1 MKSIRNKISLVILL
15 CVLLSTWLVGFV
27 SIVKLKKS
35 ISKDSVQ
42 IMNLLCSENAEKI
55 NSLFSRIERSVEI
68 LADYSV
74 FNLKSVEKLESDK
87 NYRAEYIKNIDS
99 VGLTIAERTKGAVAV
114 YVRFAPELTSTK
126 SGFFRVKNYDTE
138 KFDIEELTDLELYTS
153 DNVGRV
159 GWYYIPVMNKVATW
173 LEPYYNFNINVNMIS
188 YVIPIYKGQTL
199 LGVVG
204 MDIDFDYLMSEI
216 DRISVYET
224 GHALITDN
232 NLNVIHSVHYPKGPL
247 IDDFYNAD
255 SNFKIE
261 NLFSEETLYEYEF
274 EGKKRKIA
282 VKPLSND
289 MCLAV
294 TVLDS
299 EINGSLN
306 SLIAIIMWATI
317 FISVF
322 AIGVSFFLAYG
333 ITKPLSDLTRAAKEV
348 SNGNLDVPIT
358 CNSQDEVG
366 ILSKIMQETVDKLK
380 IRIEK
385 MNVLAYTDNLTG
397 VNNNTAYIHDMQKL
411 VEQDK
416 KFAIFIIDVNG
427 LKIVNDT
434 CGHDKGNELIIT
446 VARCISEIFG
456 EEFVY
461 RIGGDEFVAIKTNV
475 NDDKCVYLR
484 ELLKQKFLK
493 NKKIVKYSAAV
504 GYSIYRT
511 NKDFEQVFKEA
522 DSKMYQDK
530 KNMKM

>member
-1 MKSIRNKISLVILL
+1 M
-15 CVLLSTWLVGFV
+15 
-27 SIVKLKKS
+27 
-35 ISKDSVQ
+35 
-42 IMNLLCSENAEKI
+42 
-55 NSLFSRIERSVEI
+55 FSRIERSVEI

-232 NLNVIHSVHYPKGPL
+232 NLNVIHSVHYPRGPL

-322 AIGVSFFLAYG
+322 AIGVSFFLA
-333 ITKPLSDLTRAAKEV
+333 
-348 SNGNLDVPIT
+348 
-358 CNSQDEVG
+358 
-366 ILSKIMQETVDKLK
+366 
-380 IRIEK
+380 
-385 MNVLAYTDNLTG
+385 
-397 VNNNTAYIHDMQKL
+397 
-411 VEQDK
+411 
-416 KFAIFIIDVNG
+416 
-427 LKIVNDT
+427 
-434 CGHDKGNELIIT
+434 
-446 VARCISEIFG
+446 
-456 EEFVY
+456 
-461 RIGGDEFVAIKTNV
+461 
-475 NDDKCVYLR
+475 
-484 ELLKQKFLK
+484 
-493 NKKIVKYSAAV
+493 
-504 GYSIYRT
+504 
-511 NKDFEQVFKEA
+511 
-522 DSKMYQDK
+522 
-530 KNMKM
+530 

>member
-1 MKSIRNKISLVILL
+1 M
-15 CVLLSTWLVGFV
+15 
-27 SIVKLKKS
+27 
-35 ISKDSVQ
+35 
-42 IMNLLCSENAEKI
+42 
-55 NSLFSRIERSVEI
+55 
-68 LADYSV
+68 
-74 FNLKSVEKLESDK
+74 
-87 NYRAEYIKNIDS
+87 
-99 VGLTIAERTKGAVAV
+99 
-114 YVRFAPELTSTK
+114 
-126 SGFFRVKNYDTE
+126 
-138 KFDIEELTDLELYTS
+138 
-153 DNVGRV
+153 
-159 GWYYIPVMNKVATW
+159 
-173 LEPYYNFNINVNMIS
+173 
-188 YVIPIYKGQTL
+188 

-204 MDIDFDYLMSEI
+204 MDIDFDYLMNEV

-247 IDDFYNAD
+247 IDDFYNGD
-255 SNFKIE
+255 SKFNIE

-282 VKPLSND
+282 VKPLNND

-397 VNNNTAYIHDMQKL
+397 VKNNTAYIHDIEKL

-416 KFAIFIIDVNG
+416 KFAIYIIDVNG
-427 LKIVNDT
+427 
-434 CGHDKGNELIIT
+434 
-446 VARCISEIFG
+446 
-456 EEFVY
+456 
-461 RIGGDEFVAIKTNV
+461 
-475 NDDKCVYLR
+475 
-484 ELLKQKFLK
+484 
-493 NKKIVKYSAAV
+493 
-504 GYSIYRT
+504 
-511 NKDFEQVFKEA
+511 
-522 DSKMYQDK
+522 
-530 KNMKM
+530 

>member
-1 MKSIRNKISLVILL
+1 
-15 CVLLSTWLVGFV
+15 
-27 SIVKLKKS
+27 
-35 ISKDSVQ
+35 
-42 IMNLLCSENAEKI
+42 
-55 NSLFSRIERSVEI
+55 
-68 LADYSV
+68 
-74 FNLKSVEKLESDK
+74 
-87 NYRAEYIKNIDS
+87 
-99 VGLTIAERTKGAVAV
+99 
-114 YVRFAPELTSTK
+114 
-126 SGFFRVKNYDTE
+126 
-138 KFDIEELTDLELYTS
+138 
-153 DNVGRV
+153 
-159 GWYYIPVMNKVATW
+159 
-173 LEPYYNFNINVNMIS
+173 MIS

-204 MDIDFDYLMSEI
+204 MDIDFDYLMNEV

-224 GHALITDN
+224 GHALVTDN

-282 VKPLSND
+282 VKPLNNN

-294 TVLDS
+294 TVLAS

-306 SLIAIIMWATI
+306 SLITIILCATI
-317 FISVF
+317 FVSIF
-322 AIGVSFFLAYG
+322 AIVASFFLAYG
-333 ITKPLSDLTRAAKEV
+333 ITKPLSDLTRAAQEV
-348 SNGNLDVPIT
+348 SNGNLDVPIN

-397 VNNNTAYIHDMQKL
+397 VNNNTAYIHDIEKL

-434 CGHDKGNELIIT
+434 CGHDKGNELIEFINLTKIT
-446 VARCISEIFG
+446 KEFYDIIEEENKKVVDYIERRTIDKSCFGKCCEYKKTTECRFKNVCFKKTLKDGSILEFIDRKFKNSDETETWDIYDLLNSKIYTIDEMPLDLINKKNVKIQIQGRHDSCIVPRAVPVVESA
-456 EEFVY
+456 
-461 RIGGDEFVAIKTNV
+461 VAIA
-475 NDDKCVYLR
+475 
-484 ELLKQKFLK
+484 LLDEIL
-493 NKKIVKYSAAV
+493 
-504 GYSIYRT
+504 
-511 NKDFEQVFKEA
+511 
-522 DSKMYQDK
+522 
-530 KNMKM
+530 

>member
-232 NLNVIHSVHYPKGPL
+232 NLNVIHSVHYPRGPL

-261 NLFSEETLYEYEF
+261 N
-274 EGKKRKIA
+274 
-282 VKPLSND
+282 
-289 MCLAV
+289 
-294 TVLDS
+294 
-299 EINGSLN
+299 
-306 SLIAIIMWATI
+306 
-317 FISVF
+317 
-322 AIGVSFFLAYG
+322 
-333 ITKPLSDLTRAAKEV
+333 
-348 SNGNLDVPIT
+348 
-358 CNSQDEVG
+358 
-366 ILSKIMQETVDKLK
+366 
-380 IRIEK
+380 
-385 MNVLAYTDNLTG
+385 
-397 VNNNTAYIHDMQKL
+397 
-411 VEQDK
+411 
-416 KFAIFIIDVNG
+416 
-427 LKIVNDT
+427 
-434 CGHDKGNELIIT
+434 
-446 VARCISEIFG
+446 
-456 EEFVY
+456 
-461 RIGGDEFVAIKTNV
+461 
-475 NDDKCVYLR
+475 
-484 ELLKQKFLK
+484 
-493 NKKIVKYSAAV
+493 
-504 GYSIYRT
+504 
-511 NKDFEQVFKEA
+511 FEQA
-522 DSKMYQDK
+522 DVRVPTIGLILF
-530 KNMKM
+530 

>member
-1 MKSIRNKISLVILL
+1 
-15 CVLLSTWLVGFV
+15 
-27 SIVKLKKS
+27 
-35 ISKDSVQ
+35 
-42 IMNLLCSENAEKI
+42 
-55 NSLFSRIERSVEI
+55 
-68 LADYSV
+68 
-74 FNLKSVEKLESDK
+74 
-87 NYRAEYIKNIDS
+87 
-99 VGLTIAERTKGAVAV
+99 
-114 YVRFAPELTSTK
+114 
-126 SGFFRVKNYDTE
+126 
-138 KFDIEELTDLELYTS
+138 
-153 DNVGRV
+153 
-159 GWYYIPVMNKVATW
+159 
-173 LEPYYNFNINVNMIS
+173 
-188 YVIPIYKGQTL
+188 
-199 LGVVG
+199 
-204 MDIDFDYLMSEI
+204 MDIDFDYLMNEV

-224 GHALITDN
+224 GHALVTDN
-232 NLNVIHSVHYPKGPL
+232 NLNVIHSVHYPRGPL

-306 SLIAIIMWATI
+306 SLIAIIVWATI

-456 EEFVY
+456 DEFVY
-461 RIGGDEFVAIKTNV
+461 RIGGDEFVAIKTNI
-475 NDDKCVYLR
+475 NDNKCDNLR
-484 ELLKQKFLK
+484 ELLKQKFLQ
-493 NKKIVKYSAAV
+493 NKEIIKYSAAV
-504 GYSIYRT
+504 GYSIYKA

>member
-55 NSLFSRIERSVEI
+55 NSLFSRIERSVEL

-74 FNLKSVEKLESDK
+74 LNLKSVEKLESDN

-159 GWYYIPVMNKVATW
+159 GWYYIPVMNKVPTW

-204 MDIDFDYLMSEI
+204 MDIDFDYLMNEI
-216 DRISVYET
+216 DKISVYET
-224 GHALITDN
+224 GHALVTDN
-232 NLNVIHSVHYPKGPL
+232 NLNVIHSVHYPRGPL

-282 VKPLSND
+282 VKPLNND

-294 TVLDS
+294 TVLAS
-299 EINGSLN
+299 EINASLN
-306 SLIAIIMWATI
+306 SLITIILCATI
-317 FISVF
+317 FVSIF
-322 AIGVSFFLAYG
+322 AIVASFFLAYG
-333 ITKPLSDLTRAAKEV
+333 ITKPLSDLTRAAQEV
-348 SNGNLDVPIT
+348 SNGNLDVPIN

-397 VNNNTAYIHDMQKL
+397 VNNNTAYIHDIEKL

-434 CGHDKGNELIIT
+434 CGHDKGNELIVT
-446 VARCISEIFG
+446 VARCISEVFG
-456 EEFVY
+456 GEFVY
-461 RIGGDEFVAIKTNV
+461 RIGGDEFVAIKTNI
-475 NDDKCVYLR
+475 NDEKCVYLR
-484 ELLKQKFLK
+484 ELLKQKFLE
-493 NKKIVKYSAAV
+493 NKTIVKYSAAV
-504 GYSIYRT
+504 GYSIYKT

>member
-55 NSLFSRIERSVEI
+55 NSLFSRIERSVEL

-74 FNLKSVEKLESDK
+74 LNLKSVEKLESDN
-87 NYRAEYIKNIDS
+87 NYRAEYIKKIDS

-159 GWYYIPVMNKVATW
+159 GWYYIPIMNKVPTW

-204 MDIDFDYLMSEI
+204 MDIDFDYLMDEI
-216 DRISVYET
+216 DKISVYET
-224 GHALITDN
+224 GHALVTDN

-282 VKPLSND
+282 VKPLRND

-333 ITKPLSDLTRAAKEV
+333 ITKPLSDLTRAAKEI
-348 SNGNLDVPIT
+348 SNGNLDTAIN

-366 ILSKIMQETVDKLK
+366 ILSKIIKETVDKLK

-397 VNNNTAYIHDMQKL
+397 VNNNTAYIHDIEKL

-434 CGHDKGNELIIT
+434 CGHDKGNELIVT
-446 VARCISEIFG
+446 VARCISEVFG
-456 EEFVY
+456 GEFVY
-461 RIGGDEFVAIKTNV
+461 RIGGDEFVAIKTNI
-475 NDDKCVYLR
+475 NDNKCDNLR
-484 ELLKQKFLK
+484 ELLKQKFLQ
-493 NKKIVKYSAAV
+493 NKEIIKYSAAV
-504 GYSIYRT
+504 GYSIYKA
-511 NKDFEQVFKEA
+511 NKDFEQVFKDA
-522 DSKMYQDK
+522 DSKMYEDK
-530 KNMKM
+530 KNMKI